1 VRKVIQPAAYFP
13 GQSNSHNCNL
23 AIEPKMSLEDLLDL
37 RDTMKLNYDVTV
49 SKRKMFNSG
58 LYYDA
63 EINRKLDKV
72 CILVTQKQ
80 S

>member
-1 VRKVIQPAAYFP
+1 
-13 GQSNSHNCNL
+13 
-23 AIEPKMSLEDLLDL
+23 MSLEDLLDL